1 METGR
6 QLPSRYVF
14 PVVQSSILIA
24 PMKPNILSV
33 PKIYFPVDGDR
44 LEGLPRMEVMSREEY
59 FNSMKALPK
68 PGCYDV
74 PAESIE
80 LISAPGSVSFV
91 SKSLS
96 TLRASRCRTCV
107 MCLKDDCGKCQSCVE
122 NEKNT
127 RPTKL
132 LCLKKVRAILCHHSQ
147 KGSSPTSSTKIHSF
161 YLTRCVFELQQ
172 TINAKQ
178 SILSSLNSRSSNFTL
193 QHLRIFQY
201 H

>member
-1 METGR
+1 M
-6 QLPSRYVF
+6 Q
-14 PVVQSSILIA
+14 
-24 PMKPNILSV
+24 PNLLSV

-59 FNSMKALPK
+59 YNSMKALPK
-68 PGCYDV
+68 PGCYNV

-96 TLRASRCRTCV
+96 TLRSNRCRTCV

-122 NEKNT
+122 NKKNT

-132 LCLKKVRAILCHHSQ
+132 LCLKKVRAILRRHIQ
-147 KGSSPTSSTKIHSF
+147 KSSRQTS
-161 YLTRCVFELQQ
+161 
-172 TINAKQ
+172 AK
-178 SILSSLNSRSSNFTL
+178 
-193 QHLRIFQY
+193 HLFFLPD
-201 H
+201 